1 MCGGYGGGQ
10 QNYGSTSPQGGMQ
23 MPKFN
28 PMTTNPGGGPPGHF
42 MNQQPQGQFMPPRF
56 NPMTTNPNGG
66 PPGHFL
72 DQWQG
77 QRPTAPQGYAGS
89 TGTGEPMPMGQQQ
102 PAQPTTVPPWMQDP
116 TMGQTFAF
124 NRRPFR

>member
-1 MCGGYGGGQ
+1 MCGQPGGYGQ
-10 QNYGSTSPQGGMQ
+10 QMQ

-28 PMTTNPGGGPPGHF
+28 PMTTNPYGGPPGHF
-42 MNQQPQGQFMPPRF
+42 ANQQPTPMGIQPPRMPDTNGQF
-56 NPMTTNPNGG
+56 
-66 PPGHFL
+66 
-72 DQWQG
+72 G
-77 QRPTAPQGYAGS
+77 QRFTGWQQPQQPMAPQMQPHYAQPPQGYAGS

>member
-1 MCGGYGGGQ
+1 MCGQPGGYGQQGQ
-10 QNYGSTSPQGGMQ
+10 MQ

-28 PMTTNPGGGPPGHF
+28 PMTTNPSGGPPGHF
-42 MNQQPQGQFMPPRF
+42 M
-56 NPMTTNPNGG
+56 
-66 PPGHFL
+66 
-72 DQWQG
+72 DQWQNPTAP
-77 QRPTAPQGYAGS
+77 QMQAPQFRPHYAPPWMNRPTAPQGYAGS

-102 PAQPTTVPPWMQDP
+102 PATNQTGPTVPPWMQDP